1 MPGVEDPT
9 AASLI
14 AAAEAHHA
22 QLRAELT
29 ERTEAFVAAVAMD
42 QPYEWRQAELVDF
55 LQETLRPHTEAER
68 SLIFSRAPTGQTALL
83 VQAME
88 DEHHRVTALM
98 DEVEQAITVTDAV
111 IAAGALVVWS
121 TSASSRKISI
131 CYRLL
136 PPPASISHSSCPSI
150 RRSSVRQARPAWPGR
165 THGNVITKMV
175 VIT

>member
-14 AAAEAHHA
+14 AAAEKHHA

-55 LQETLRPHTEAER
+55 LQETLRPHTEAEWN
-68 SLIFSRAPTGQTALL
+68 LIFSRAPTGQTALL
-83 VQAME
+83 LQAME

-98 DEVEQAITVTDAV
+98 DEVEQAVTVTDAV
-111 IAAGALVVWS
+111 IAAGALVVLVDV
-121 TSASSRKISI
+121 RIQQENQH
-131 CYRLL
+131 LL
-136 PPPASISHSSCPSI
+136 PALAASGVDLAQLLSEHPEIVGEAG
-150 RRSSVRQARPAWPGR
+150 SVGL
-165 THGNVITKMV
+165 T
-175 VIT
+175 